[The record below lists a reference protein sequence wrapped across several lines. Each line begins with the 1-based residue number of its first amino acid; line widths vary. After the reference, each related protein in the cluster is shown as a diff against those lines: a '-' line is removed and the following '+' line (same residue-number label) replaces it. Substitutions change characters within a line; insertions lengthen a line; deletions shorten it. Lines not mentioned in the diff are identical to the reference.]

1 MLALQVFQSCLSVL
15 VDSFIFRERL
25 RPSRPPVSFLQG
37 SVRKKK
43 WAEDLSSRWQAS
55 SSRLNACVPR
65 RHCRGREYSPV
76 LFTQHDQRPSAVSD
90 IILFGASDGEI
101 DDSLF
106 YMTASDTEES
116 LGCVTDPALLPTSS
130 SCNTRLKADEE
141 LICIMT
147 KAVNEL
153 GHEWSPLR
161 RHLVAGWMSV
171 FSRGAIKPP
180 ANTRPP
186 SSPKIMTSSRYCG
199 MPPTRLASVLLLPLF
214 SHQLTALK
222 RKDTS
227 ACPLWMSPWPRIS
240 ARPQLSDGRRGRAIR
255 PSCTLALAGRAYSAA
270 GQASSAL
277 HSTAVLQVFQAKILT
292 SEGSRSGCSFT
303 QESEEHNRP
312 GPARH

>member
-1 MLALQVFQSCLSVL
+1 MTAF
-15 VDSFIFRERL
+15 
-25 RPSRPPVSFLQG
+25 
-37 SVRKKK
+37 
-43 WAEDLSSRWQAS
+43 
-55 SSRLNACVPR
+55 
-65 RHCRGREYSPV
+65 
-76 LFTQHDQRPSAVSD
+76 
-90 IILFGASDGEI
+90 
-101 DDSLF
+101 F
-106 YMTASDTEES
+106 YMAASDTEES

-130 SCNTRLKADEE
+130 SCNARLRADDRAHDK
-141 LICIMT
+141 LMT

-180 ANTRPP
+180 ANACPP

-199 MPPTRLASVLLLPLF
+199 TPPTCLASVLLLPLF

-227 ACPLWMSPWPRIS
+227 ACPLWMSMWPHIS
-240 ARPQLSDGRRGRAIR
+240 AGWKARASH
-255 PSCTLALAGRAYSAA
+255 PSKLYISTCWHAYSAA
-270 GQASSAL
+270 GQAASAL

-312 GPARH
+312 GPAHH